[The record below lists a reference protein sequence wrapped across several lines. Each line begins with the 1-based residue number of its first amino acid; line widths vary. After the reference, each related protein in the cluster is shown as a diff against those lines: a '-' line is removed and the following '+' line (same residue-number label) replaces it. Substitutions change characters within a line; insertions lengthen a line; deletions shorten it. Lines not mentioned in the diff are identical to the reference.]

1 MDLPQPSARL
11 VAAILLFA
19 AVIGLVGL
27 LLRGVA
33 YLLVLVAV
41 GLAIYAAV
49 AWMRRDRAG

>member
-11 VAAILLFA
+11 VAAILLLA